1 MRKKR
6 GIMGKIKSSLPESMN
21 FGNESAA
28 NSEQRAEKFNNY
40 FTSVADLL
48 ANEIVPGENPF
59 QAYLPDPVPFS
70 FFLSPTSLNEIKDIM
85 KKLKLS
91 SAGHD
96 DMDIRVI
103 KECTDT
109 ISPFLVH
116 MINSSFQEGVFPKHL
131 EIARI
136 VLVYKKGD
144 RFDHTNY
151 RPISILSCFSK
162 IFEKVVVASLINYL
176 TQHSLLAKEQF

>member
-1 MRKKR
+1 
-6 GIMGKIKSSLPESMN
+6 
-21 FGNESAA
+21 
-28 NSEQRAEKFNNY
+28 
-40 FTSVADLL
+40 
-48 ANEIVPGENPF
+48 
-59 QAYLPDPVPFS
+59 
-70 FFLSPTSLNEIKDIM
+70 M

-109 ISPFLVH
+109 VSPFLVH

-131 EIARI
+131 EITRI
-136 VLVYKKGD
+136 VLVFKKGD

-162 IFEKVVVASLINYL
+162 IFEKVVVASLIDYL